1 MIHMNLPVLCLSE
14 ISFLLTTH
22 SLSHT
27 EKFCSVDFS
36 FSLSRLSLRPCLSPG
51 GTGLCGLGAPVCASL
66 KVPPSS
72 HLLRLWSLLSPS

>member
-51 GTGLCGLGAPVCASL
+51 GTGLCVVWGLLCAG
-66 KVPPSS
+66 V
-72 HLLRLWSLLSPS
+72 